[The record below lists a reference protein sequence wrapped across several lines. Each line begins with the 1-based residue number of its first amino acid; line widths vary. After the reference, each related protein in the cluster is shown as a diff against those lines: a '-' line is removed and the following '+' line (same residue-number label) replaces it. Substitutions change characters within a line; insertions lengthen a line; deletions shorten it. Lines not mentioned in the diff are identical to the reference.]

1 MKKSVF
7 IIVGCLVLLLILGV
21 VFFSSLKNPDNNINP
36 SNDNGSSDNPVVTDS
51 SLIRYNKISS
61 GHNGMII
68 NVWLEDKQILDKMRD
83 NNMKY
88 LFVDVGDTAKN
99 GKLKTSEEDIEHFL
113 DKIRSYESA
122 NNFDFVLL
130 PYSEI
135 MLTDYDLTSSG
146 FEDNFVNDYNRL
158 IEMGFDGIHV
168 DIEAIP
174 SEQREDYLRL
184 LERLGREVPK
194 NKFVSV
200 YPGTISVDGKTNS
213 VWVWSLNYY
222 QQVADRADI
231 VSVSGY
237 DSGSESAQEYSAY
250 LNEQINAIL
259 SREWNTNLFFTVPTH
274 KSYPETLD
282 NSLGAYSDAL
292 NSANDN
298 PFTGIS
304 VFAEWTTDD
313 NEWKKISNFIE

>member
-1 MKKSVF
+1 MKNGVF
-7 IIVGCLVLLLILGV
+7 IVVGCLVLLLILGA
-21 VFFSSLKNPDNNINP
+21 VFLSSLRNPDENINQ
-36 SNDNGSSDNPVVTDS
+36 DNGNGGSDNPVVTDS

-61 GHNGMII
+61 GYNGMIV

-83 NNMKY
+83 NNIKY

-200 YPGTISVDGKTNS
+200 YPGTIAVEGETNS

-237 DSGSESAQEYSAY
+237 DSGSESEQEYNDY

-274 KSYPETLD
+274 KSAPETLD
-282 NSLGAYSDAL
+282 NSFEAYSDAL
-292 NSANDN
+292 DSANDN

-313 NEWKKISNFIE
+313 NEWRKISNFIE